1 MLLVEAKTL
10 RFFSVLGPVHKSH
23 VTKLHSSQ
31 SPLGTHPSRRYSL
44 PTSVLHRCPQ
54 E

>member
-10 RFFSVLGPVHKSH
+10 RYLSVLGPVHKSH
-23 VTKLHSSQ
+23 VTKLRFSQ
-31 SPLGTHPSRRYSL
+31 TPLGTHPSRRYSL
-44 PTSVLHRCPQ
+44 PTSVLHHSPQ